1 MRALKTS
8 LRVSREYND
17 KVSRL
22 HYLEQPNQVA
32 TFAFVL
38 IERFGLIAADTDGED
53 SAGRQKGCLLPV
65 ADVVDRAFDLAEKAY
80 ETAFSRGMMLELPD
94 PNVVNAKAT
103 ADADA
108 DD

>member
-8 LRVSREYND
+8 LRVSREYSD

-32 TFAFVL
+32 TFAFAL
-38 IERFGLIAADTDGED
+38 IERFGLIAADADGED
-53 SAGRQKGCLLPV
+53 SAGRQKGFLLPV
-65 ADVVDRAFDLAEKAY
+65 ADVVDRAFGLAEKAY
-80 ETAFSRGMMLELPD
+80 EMAFSRGMMLELPD
-94 PNVVNAKAT
+94 PNVVNAEAT

-108 DD
+108 DA